1 MEKEM
6 EEGRKRTLG
15 VIAAIFACRKLSVLD
30 GKPSTA
36 REMAFRDSIDL
47 AAPGDDAPDRFEM
60 AVIEAVE
67 ANLPRY
73 PVANLSSIPPV
84 RLIMA
89 GQSSASASLNT
100 TSTPTGRHR
109 GEIRHQPRPMWA

>member
-1 MEKEM
+1 
-6 EEGRKRTLG
+6 
-15 VIAAIFACRKLSVLD
+15 
-30 GKPSTA
+30 
-36 REMAFRDSIDL
+36 
-47 AAPGDDAPDRFEM
+47 M

-100 TSTPTGRHR
+100 TEHTDCETPRRNSTPTTPNVGIKHLWPNSRLGRFFL
-109 GEIRHQPRPMWA
+109 GNLVDVNTRPANIDCLEMAERVGLKPSEEA

>member
-1 MEKEM
+1 
-6 EEGRKRTLG
+6 
-15 VIAAIFACRKLSVLD
+15 
-30 GKPSTA
+30 
-36 REMAFRDSIDL
+36 
-47 AAPGDDAPDRFEM
+47 M

-84 RLIMA
+84 RPIMA

-100 TSTPTGRHR
+100 TEHTDWETPRRNSTPTTPNVGIKHLWPNPRLGSFFLREFGGREHPS
-109 GEIRHQPRPMWA
+109 GEYRLFRNGGEGGIKA